1 MIRVESDEMKIIE
14 ADFLPHVGAA
24 PTTASKQQR
33 VLFAQWALSQKD
45 YVYTACCYLT
55 RRREDAEDLFQET
68 YLRAFRFFHQFTP
81 GTNCRAWLLTIMHNT
96 FRTLLSQR
104 KEQLATDS
112 DLASHEHAHGSFGR
126 GHSWGDD
133 PSATVLARSL
143 DSEIREA
150 LLALSEE
157 YRVILLLI
165 DVGELS
171 YEEAAAVVA
180 CPLGT
185 VRSRLSRAR
194 QALRERLTSYA
205 GKHGY
210 FHERHSDEKRNSR
223 GTS

>member
-1 MIRVESDEMKIIE
+1 MTCVESGEMKIIG
-14 ADFLPHVGAA
+14 ADSLSHVGVAL
-24 PTTASKQQR
+24 TTASKQKQL
-33 VLFAQWALSQKD
+33 LFEQWALSQKD
-45 YVYTACCYLT
+45 YVYTACFYLT

-81 GTNCRAWLLTIMHNT
+81 GTNCRAWLLTIMHNA
-96 FRTLLSQR
+96 FRTRLTQR
-104 KEQLATDS
+104 KERLATDS
-112 DLASHEHAHGSFGR
+112 DLAAHEYAHDSLQG

-133 PSATVLARSL
+133 PSVTVLARSF

-150 LLALSEE
+150 LLAISEE

-171 YEEAAAVVA
+171 YEEAAAVLA

-205 GKHGY
+205 DKQGY
-210 FHERHSDEKRNSR
+210 FRERHSDEKRNSR